1 MCAFLLVQVCA
12 NYPSVVHVLTDEMLL
27 DGCNWESTLL
37 YILLMSLLS
46 WPPPGINF
54 QVWYNIFYLHQELSG
69 EGSL

>member
-12 NYPSVVHVLTDEMLL
+12 NYPSVVHVSTDETLL
-27 DGCNWESTLL
+27 DGFNWESTLL

-54 QVWYNIFYLHQELSG
+54 QV
-69 EGSL
+69 